1 MADKKYKA
9 SAKCDKNTRE
19 RRLRKWTGQTRPL
32 RGGGEKY
39 REQAESGEIGQLCI
53 SREIGRATEEMTTQG
68 PNLHVPRL
76 AREEESLP
84 PFRQECWPF
93 PPMASE
99 CPAVITKPFT
109 ARGVSQTSLIC
120 SQAGHPKIAITT
132 FSKVSIDVIN
142 QSRLGSR

>member
-9 SAKCDKNTRE
+9 SAKCDKNTRK

-53 SREIGRATEEMTTQG
+53 SREIGRATEEMTTQ
-68 PNLHVPRL
+68 VPRL

-84 PFRQECWPF
+84 PFRQECWLF
-93 PPMASE
+93 
-99 CPAVITKPFT
+99 IRKPFHGP
-109 ARGVSQTSLIC
+109 RGESNNIDLLKVFAGAGTQVQKTSEDCNNGI
-120 SQAGHPKIAITT
+120 QQGEH
-132 FSKVSIDVIN
+132 
-142 QSRLGSR
+142 